1 MGPIL
6 EQFVALDE
14 CLHGLDALVHHIVA
28 FHEADGRVEAGGRG
42 GQQSDITKKTGG
54 DILHD
59 HVAVVE
65 AGGLHEEGGQPAQ
78 VRVDQTF
85 HVDLSELGNVHNGD
99 GEGIAV
105 ELDGRR
111 VPVRAHEGRAVGEK
125 DRVIE
130 HCVQLFHQRVIGLRS
145 HALSRAVDV
154 RDDAGVYAVLHAQRA
169 GFVHDLA
176 AAEDLAEEF
185 RRFGGVHVVLELDET
200 RVKGLVGAA
209 QRLTH
214 QGCAEVGVARRHNEI
229 INGEQA
235 DADESARVGERGQT
249 FAGLDAQ
256 RFDAVFLEHLRRGT
270 GLAVHDE
277 ATLADVGHG
286 DVGLVGKA
294 ADRALAGS
302 VGVEAF
308 VEEEADML
316 ECLKTHGL
324 PLLSGCAR
332 PRSHGC
338 AGCFP
343 EAAPSHLR

>member
-1 MGPIL
+1 M
-6 EQFVALDE
+6 
-14 CLHGLDALVHHIVA
+14 
-28 FHEADGRVEAGGRG
+28 
-42 GQQSDITKKTGG
+42 
-54 DILHD
+54 
-59 HVAVVE
+59 
-65 AGGLHEEGGQPAQ
+65 
-78 VRVDQTF
+78 RVDQTF

-154 RDDAGVYAVLHAQRA
+154 WDDAGVHAVLHAQRA

-185 RRFGGVHVVLELDET
+185 RRFGGVLVV
-200 RVKGLVGAA
+200 
-209 QRLTH
+209 
-214 QGCAEVGVARRHNEI
+214 
-229 INGEQA
+229 
-235 DADESARVGERGQT
+235 
-249 FAGLDAQ
+249 
-256 RFDAVFLEHLRRGT
+256 LEHLRCGT

-277 ATLADVGHG
+277 AALADVGHS

-302 VGVEAF
+302 
-308 VEEEADML
+308 
-316 ECLKTHGL
+316 
-324 PLLSGCAR
+324 AR
-332 PRSHGC
+332 ASSSVRMRPTEQ
-338 AGCFP
+338 P
-343 EAAPSHLR
+343 WLRRMFS

>member
-1 MGPIL
+1 M
-6 EQFVALDE
+6 
-14 CLHGLDALVHHIVA
+14 
-28 FHEADGRVEAGGRG
+28 
-42 GQQSDITKKTGG
+42 
-54 DILHD
+54 
-59 HVAVVE
+59 
-65 AGGLHEEGGQPAQ
+65 
-78 VRVDQTF
+78 RVDQTF

-154 RDDAGVYAVLHAQRA
+154 WDDAGVHAVLHAQRA

-176 AAEDLAEEF
+176 AAEDIAEEF
-185 RRFGGVHVVLELDET
+185 RRFGGVLVVLELDEA
-200 RVKGLVGAA
+200 RVKELVGAA

-214 QGCAEVGVARRHNEI
+214 QGCAEVGVARRHDEI
-229 INGEQA
+229 IDGEQA
-235 DADESARVGERGQT
+235 DADGVARVGEQGQT

-256 RFDAVFLEHLRRGT
+256 RLDAVFLEHLRRGT

-286 DVGLVGKA
+286 DVGLIGKA
-294 ADRALAGS
+294 ADPALAGS
-302 VGVEAF
+302 
-308 VEEEADML
+308 
-316 ECLKTHGL
+316 
-324 PLLSGCAR
+324 AR
-332 PRSHGC
+332 ASSSVRMRPTEQ
-338 AGCFP
+338 P
-343 EAAPSHLR
+343 WLRRMFS